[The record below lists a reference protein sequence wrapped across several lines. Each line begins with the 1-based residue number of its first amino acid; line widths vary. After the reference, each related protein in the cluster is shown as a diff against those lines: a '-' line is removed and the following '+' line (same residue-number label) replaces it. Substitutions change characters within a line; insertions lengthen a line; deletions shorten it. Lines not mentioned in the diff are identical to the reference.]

1 MKRAHAIA
9 AMAFLGVAASLL
21 HREFMRG
28 AFDPVERGFVA
39 WLSINTSDAPALPPM
54 TLVLYDKEASE
65 FSGGARM
72 SMLDAT
78 LFARA
83 ASGLGAVAAGVE
95 GLSGNPSRMMEAAGH
110 MPVFGGSMPD
120 ESPGRGWTS
129 WKGDVGAGWMELPG
143 LADSTPWGFPSGF
156 FAPSEDLAGPR
167 RMVLAARNLGH
178 PVPSFSALA
187 WVAAGDGDEA
197 GARMMPGGM
206 ECGGRRVPLDAT
218 GAAFYFSGQQ
228 SVTVISLNELLVA
241 SEKQE
246 REGGVS
252 PMRGRLLV
260 LCRATPD
267 VTRIKGAD
275 DVAFT
280 PAELWA
286 QSWDALRRGRMF
298 VLPGWWYPA
307 VLVVVGFG
315 LCLGVRHGSRM
326 FSAGVGVMAFFVFLL
341 VALGVFDFC
350 GLLLPLTPSAATLLV
365 GVLLGR
371 FFAAPGSSAMES

>member
-1 MKRAHAIA
+1 MKRSHAIA
-9 AMAFLGVAASLL
+9 AIAILVVAAALM

-28 AFDPVERGFVA
+28 TFDPVERGFVA
-39 WLSINTSDAPALPPM
+39 WLSINTPGAPALPSM

-72 SMLDAT
+72 TMLDAA

-83 ASGLGAVAAGVE
+83 ASSLGAIAAGVE
-95 GLSGNPSRMMEAAGH
+95 GLGGNPSRMLEAAGR
-110 MPVFGGSMPD
+110 MPVFGGSVPD
-120 ESPGRGWTS
+120 EPPGRGWTS
-129 WKGDVGAGWMELPG
+129 WKGDAAAGWMEVPG
-143 LADSTPWGFPSGF
+143 LANSTASSFSRGF
-156 FAPSEDLAGPR
+156 FAPPVDLAGPR
-167 RMVLAARNLGH
+167 RMVLVARNSGR

-187 WVAAGDGDEA
+187 WVAAGGGDGS
-197 GARMMPGGM
+197 GARMMPGRI
-206 ECGGRRVPLDAT
+206 ESGGRRVPLDAS
-218 GAAFYFSGQQ
+218 GAAFYFPGQP
-228 SVTVISLNELLVA
+228 VNVINLNELLVA

-246 REGGVS
+246 REGGDS
-252 PMRGRLLV
+252 PMRGQLLV

-307 VLVVVGFG
+307 VLAAAGFG
-315 LCLGVRHGSRM
+315 LCLGVRRGSRM
-326 FSAGVGVMAFFVFLL
+326 FGAGAGVMAFLVFLL
-341 VALGVFDFC
+341 AALGMFDFC

-371 FFAAPGSSAMES
+371 FFTQTGKAMES